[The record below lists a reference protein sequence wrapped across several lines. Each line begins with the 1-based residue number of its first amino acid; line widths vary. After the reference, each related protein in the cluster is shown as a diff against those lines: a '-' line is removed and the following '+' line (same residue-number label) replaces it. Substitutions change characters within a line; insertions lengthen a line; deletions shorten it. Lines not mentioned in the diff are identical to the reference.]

1 LKEGFASVTM
11 SDILITSER
20 IINHIKLRALMP
32 HLLRDGGICA
42 EKGDDVVPI
51 ACTPPID

>member
-1 LKEGFASVTM
+1 M